1 VLGFIMGLLQMLLYA
16 IYNKAQKEDHA
27 LNPTTNIVIVNPL
40 GIPCEVFTIPII
52 DNVKNQEKEGEEEIN
67 KEKSVESA

>member
-1 VLGFIMGLLQMLLYA
+1 MLLYA

-52 DNVKNQEKEGEEEIN
+52 DNVNNQEKESEE
-67 KEKSVESA
+67 KCGKSSMIHN